1 MFKRF
6 CVICFINHIYWTL
19 FFFWVK
25 CSCPQRFHTGYEP
38 PLGLCM
44 TVGIC
49 LCVPAVHVQ
58 VHPLSLLKPAEVSSY
73 LGLFHGFTLQVAQSL
88 HKFNALVVSTAH
100 KRLFSHLQ
108 IQLLQRCFCQQTPGR
123 ACTVRTDWIFRKY
136 RQIPKDWNFPQKTS
150 NPVTEITRHMVYDAL
165 PLIQLFVWCIS
176 ICISFDLNKEQ
187 TASKICT

>member
-1 MFKRF
+1 MNIILFLSEVFLSTEISHRIWTSSRF
-6 CVICFINHIYWTL
+6 MHDSRHMSVCTCGPCPGTSSQPPQTCWSKQLPRLVSWLHSAS
-19 FFFWVK
+19 
-25 CSCPQRFHTGYEP
+25 CS
-38 PLGLCM
+38 
-44 TVGIC
+44 
-49 LCVPAVHVQ
+49 
-58 VHPLSLLKPAEVSSY
+58 VSY
-73 LGLFHGFTLQVAQSL
+73 
-88 HKFNALVVSTAH
+88 KFNALVVSTAH